1 MDRLIVTILSLNVCG
16 VLAFAPPP
24 RLMSHHRPTLR
35 PQMPGLS
42 MQSDDAKGDD
52 FFSSLFRTIQQ
63 PRTQV
68 ETEEERLRRLRRE
81 RLAKIEA
88 GEVRRANRVSEDK
101 FAYALIFALQFM
113 PLLGNG
119 RLESL
124 VYFYGVAVT
133 TVYLGGRQETIEQ
146 AERVSKDNA
155 LFAPVF
161 ASASIGGLYLLLK
174 NGIDITALYAV
185 VVTLFGA
192 ISISDIGVPVLRNL
206 IPGVDFANEEVPLP
220 KAIVQKFKLDEADA
234 LPLDGLITLGLGL
247 LCTAVYW
254 SPLVMEQKFIAS
266 NILAWSL
273 GMASLGAISLGSFQT
288 GAILLGG
295 LFFYDAFWVFGSD
308 VMMTV
313 ATKVEAPVKFIFPA
327 DTVRDYNFSV
337 LGLGDLVIPGL
348 FVRLMAK
355 ADEALNPE
363 NFSYFNTAVLAYAF
377 GLGACFTANA
387 IFQNGQPAL
396 IYLDPSLVGS
406 ALACASA
413 NGQVAQLW
421 DFQEEMDGEQE

>member
-1 MDRLIVTILSLNVCG
+1 
-16 VLAFAPPP
+16 
-24 RLMSHHRPTLR
+24 
-35 PQMPGLS
+35 
-42 MQSDDAKGDD
+42 MQTDEAKGDD

-63 PRTQV
+63 PKSLV

-81 RLAKIEA
+81 RLATIEA

-101 FAYALIFALQFM
+101 YAYFLIFALQFM

-119 RLESL
+119 KLESL
-124 VYFYGVAVT
+124 LYFYGVAVT

-146 AERVSKDNA
+146 AERVSRDNA

-161 ASASIGGLYLLLK
+161 ASFSIGGLYLLLK

-206 IPGVDFANEEVPLP
+206 LPGVDFANAEVPLP
-220 KAIVQKFKLDEADA
+220 KAITQKFKLDDEDA

-254 SPLVMEQKFIAS
+254 SPLVMEQKFIVS

-327 DTVRDYNFSV
+327 PDSDIVRDYNFSV

-355 ADEALNPE
+355 ADEALNPAK
-363 NFSYFNTAVLAYAF
+363 FSYFNTAVLAYAF

-413 NGQVAQLW
+413 NGQLTELW
-421 DFQEEMDGEQE
+421 DFQEELDEEQENKN